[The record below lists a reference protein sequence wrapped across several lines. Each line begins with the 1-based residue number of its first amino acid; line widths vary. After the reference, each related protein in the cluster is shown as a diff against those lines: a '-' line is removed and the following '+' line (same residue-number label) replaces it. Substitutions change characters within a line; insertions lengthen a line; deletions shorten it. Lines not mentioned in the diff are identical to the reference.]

1 MAKINLDTE
10 PRFKAL
16 MKELGFKK
24 KGYFFIRDYK
34 ESVQSLGFGH
44 STHGE
49 KHVRYYDLS
58 YGVDYP
64 LIERLANEIGEDV
77 FGYGCHAGY
86 LMPQN
91 TYVEWRLAETD
102 SDDYYLNLINE
113 IISGVKRYVIPH
125 MESISTIKDFV
136 DAVEDGTLRYGSY
149 DNKSLPIAYFLLSEK
164 EKALKYIDNHL
175 DKLAH
180 DDTIGRPP
188 EFLVGEDYLQEVYY
202 PQENRDLI
210 IYQEFAKKFKNV
222 LLV

>member
-24 KGYFFIRDYK
+24 KGHFFVRENK

-49 KHVRYYDLS
+49 KHVRYYSSS

-113 IISGVKRYVIPH
+113 IIAEVKRYVIPH
-125 MESISTIKDFV
+125 MDSFSTIKDFV

-149 DNKSLPIAYFLLSEK
+149 DNKSLPIAYFLLGEK

>member
-24 KGYFFIRDYK
+24 KGYFFVRDYK

-58 YGVDYP
+58 YGVNYP
-64 LIERLANEIGEDV
+64 IINKIANEIGEDV

-102 SDDYYLNLINE
+102 SDEYYLNLINE
-113 IISGVKRYVIPH
+113 IIAEVKRYVIPH
-125 MESISTIKDFV
+125 MNRFSTIREFV
-136 DAVEDGTLRYGSY
+136 NAVEDRTLLYDSY
-149 DNKSLPIAYFLLSEK
+149 DNKSVPIAYLLLCEK
-164 EKALKYIDNHL
+164 DKALKYIDNHL
-175 DKLAH
+175 DKLSH
-180 DDTIGRPP
+180 DDTTGRPP
-188 EFLVGEDYLQEVYY
+188 EFLVEKDYFQVVSY

-210 IYQEFAKKFKNV
+210 IYQEFAEKFKKAY
-222 LLV
+222 L

>member
-24 KGYFFIRDYK
+24 KGYFFVREYK

-64 LIERLANEIGEDV
+64 LIEKLANKIGEDV
-77 FGYGCHAGY
+77 FGYGRHAGY

-102 SDDYYLNLINE
+102 SDEYYLNLINE
-113 IISGVKRYVIPH
+113 IIAELKRYVIPH
-125 MESISTIKDFV
+125 MESISTIRDFI
-136 DAVEDGTLRYGSY
+136 DSVENGIVPYDSY
-149 DNKSLPIAYFLLSEK
+149 DNKSVPIAYLLLGEK
-164 EKALKYIDNHL
+164 E
-175 DKLAH
+175 
-180 DDTIGRPP
+180 R
-188 EFLVGEDYLQEVYY
+188 
-202 PQENRDLI
+202 R
-210 IYQEFAKKFKNV
+210 
-222 LLV
+222 

>member
-24 KGYFFIRDYK
+24 NGYFFVRDYK
-34 ESVQSLGFGH
+34 ESIQGLGFGH

-64 LIERLANEIGEDV
+64 LIEEFANKIGEDV

-102 SDDYYLNLINE
+102 SDEYYLNLINQIVSE
-113 IISGVKRYVIPH
+113 VRMYVIPH
-125 MESISTIKDFV
+125 MESISTIRDFI
-136 DAVEDGTLRYGSY
+136 DAVENGILRYGLY
-149 DNKSLPIAYFLLSEK
+149 DNKYVPIAYLLLGEK
-164 EKALKYIDNHL
+164 DKAMKYIDNHL
-175 DKLAH
+175 DKLSH
-180 DDTIGRPP
+180 DDTIGSPP
-188 EFLVGEDYLQEVYY
+188 EFLVEKDYLQEVYY

-210 IYQEFAKKFKNV
+210 IYQEFAEKFKNV
-222 LLV
+222 LQV